1 MNKKLLVGGWL
12 LSVIA
17 LFFVGKRGGEE
28 LSLPV
33 CDSVPKV
40 DTPVHFFTDSSI
52 TEERIE
58 EFIDYSNLVLE
69 NSCIPIRR
77 TLSGIT
83 NIDLTSFKSQDS
95 GKLHQQLVLNVG
107 NSILEPMQKIGSY
120 YVLVLPKDFPFAKDS
135 AGIA

>member
-1 MNKKLLVGGWL
+1 MNKKLLVGGCL

-40 DTPVHFFTDSSI
+40 DTLVHFFTDSSI
-52 TEERIE
+52 AEERIV

-83 NIDLTSFKSQDS
+83 KIDLTSFKSQDS
-95 GKLHQQLVLNVG
+95 GKL
-107 NSILEPMQKIGSY
+107 
-120 YVLVLPKDFPFAKDS
+120 
-135 AGIA
+135 

>member
-1 MNKKLLVGGWL
+1 
-12 LSVIA
+12 
-17 LFFVGKRGGEE
+17 
-28 LSLPV
+28 

-40 DTPVHFFTDSSI
+40 DTPVHFFRDSSI
-52 TEERIE
+52 TEERIV

-83 NIDLTSFKSQDS
+83 KIDLTSFKSQDS

-107 NSILEPMQKIGSY
+107 NSILESMQKIGSY
-120 YVLVLPKDFPFAKDS
+120 YVLVLPK
-135 AGIA
+135 